1 MYPQELQ
8 FTDHFQEVRMP
19 KALPSQIR
27 KNYRHLSEVLSLQ
40 IKQEQLEKLRKK
52 RGGRG

>member
-8 FTDHFQEVRMP
+8 FTDHFQEVKMP

-40 IKQEQLEKLRKK
+40 IKQAQLEKLRKK
-52 RGGRG
+52 RGW